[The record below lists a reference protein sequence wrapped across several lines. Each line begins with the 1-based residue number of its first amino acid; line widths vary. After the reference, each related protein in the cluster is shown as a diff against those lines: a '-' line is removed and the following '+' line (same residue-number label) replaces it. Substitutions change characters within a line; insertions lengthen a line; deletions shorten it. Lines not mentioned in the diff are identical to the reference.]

1 MSHLHAVVGTLFMTT
16 PRRMS
21 LCLSP
26 LQSSW
31 PLLHKAK
38 CFYHRRRLFSRAQH
52 EARGEMDECSH
63 EKAGRFDAT
72 LYIATFHY
80 SSCLFCFEKSK
91 FRRFERKRVT
101 IYRTCLFWWGDSKP
115 QAASRPHTTSH
126 RSRLFPSAA
135 PMMMMIVYQSVPS
148 FCLSS
153 I

>member
-16 PRRMS
+16 PRRIS

-31 PLLHKAK
+31 PLLHRAK
-38 CFYHRRRLFSRAQH
+38 CFYHRRRLFSRAQRRG
-52 EARGEMDECSH
+52 RGEMDECSY
-63 EKAGRFDAT
+63 EKAGRFDDT
-72 LYIATFHY
+72 LNIAKFH
-80 SSCLFCFEKSK
+80 SSYLFCFEKSK
-91 FRRFERKRVT
+91 FPRFEKEKNVT
-101 IYRTCLFWWGDSKP
+101 IYRSCLFWWGDSKP
-115 QAASRPHTTSH
+115 QAASRPHTTSP

-153 I
+153 F